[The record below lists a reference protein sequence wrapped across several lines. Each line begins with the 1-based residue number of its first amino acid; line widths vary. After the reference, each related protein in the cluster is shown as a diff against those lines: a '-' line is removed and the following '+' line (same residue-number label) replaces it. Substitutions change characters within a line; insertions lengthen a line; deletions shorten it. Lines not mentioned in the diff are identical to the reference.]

1 MIVMCS
7 GGFDPLHIGHLR
19 YLKATQS
26 VADTIVVVLNSD
38 DWLRRKKGYV
48 FMPWEE
54 RAEIVGALYC
64 VLGAVYPVEDND
76 GTVCEALKRLKPN
89 YFANGGDRI
98 EANPAE
104 HAVCE
109 ELSIKELFNVG
120 GAKIAS
126 SSDLVRGASLMYQN
140 RKIKRVSFS

>member
-1 MIVMCS
+1 
-7 GGFDPLHIGHLR
+7 
-19 YLKATQS
+19 
-26 VADTIVVVLNSD
+26 
-38 DWLRRKKGYV
+38 
-48 FMPWEE
+48 MPWGE

-64 VLGAVYPVEDND
+64 VLGAVYPVEDSD

-104 HAVCE
+104 HAVCK

-120 GAKIAS
+120 GDKIAS
-126 SSDLVRGASLMYQN
+126 SSDLLFDVLDKHPLSGP
-140 RKIKRVSFS
+140 